1 MQLNLAIYGYDSEIG
16 KLVTDYLDHSPIEFG
31 TITPLSPLAGEFD
44 AVRIKGRNWLIT
56 SIHDYECH
64 DTDIFLALCPPDET
78 ARLSAFLGQLP
89 CFVVD
94 SSGHVPAG
102 SNSRVIIPRINGD
115 ELMGEGGCRYI
126 RVANSMTTQLALT
139 LAPLHDEF
147 GVRTVHASALVSV
160 SEFGMLGT
168 EGLAGE
174 AIALFNGSAPD
185 NSPFAV
191 QQAFNLINQI
201 GSLNGDVTVFEQEIV
216 SQIVELYPEL
226 QGKLSLYCI
235 QVPIFYGHCIIVN
248 AELEEPAGSLQR
260 IRDCLAQSSLIKM
273 CDDQEELITPVTHL
287 QNEDKILISRMKLL
301 PYSPRALS
309 FMAFMDNARVG
320 MALSC
325 VEIIEQLAE
334 KIKRFA

>member
-1 MQLNLAIYGYDSEIG
+1 MPLNLAIYGYDTEIG
-16 KLVTDYLDHSPIEFG
+16 KLVTDYLDHSSIEFG
-31 TITPLSPLAGEFD
+31 TITPLSPLEGEFD

-64 DTDIFLALCPPDET
+64 DTDIFLTLCPPDET
-78 ARLSAFLGQLP
+78 ERLSAFLEQLP

-94 SSGHVPAG
+94 SSGYALGG

-115 ELMGEGGCRYI
+115 ELMGEDGGRFI
-126 RVANSMTTQLALT
+126 RIANSLTTLLALT

-147 GVRTVHASALVSV
+147 GVGSMHASALVSV

-174 AIALFNGSAPD
+174 AIALFNGNAPD

-201 GSLNGDVTVFEQEIV
+201 GSLNGDVTAFEQEIV
-216 SQIVELYPEL
+216 GQIEQLYPEL
-226 QGKLSLYCI
+226 RGKLSLYCI

-248 AELEEPAGSLQR
+248 VELEEPAGSIQR
-260 IRDCLAQSSLIKM
+260 ILDCLAQSPHIKM

-287 QNEDKILISRMKLL
+287 QNEDKILVSRLKLL
-301 PYSPRALS
+301 PYSSRALS